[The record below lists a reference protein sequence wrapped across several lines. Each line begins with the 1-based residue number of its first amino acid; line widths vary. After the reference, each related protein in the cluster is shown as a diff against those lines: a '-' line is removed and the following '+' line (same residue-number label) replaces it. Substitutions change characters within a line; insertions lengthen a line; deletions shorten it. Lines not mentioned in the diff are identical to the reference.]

1 MKRMISIRISDEVDN
16 ILKRTGINASEFF
29 RNKIIEEYQSVKYL
43 ELRKEEI
50 LKGKE
55 ELKDIDKE
63 IRHIKRQEIEEQKFI
78 YESKDILKKN
88 PELLVART
96 EVFNR
101 LYKKLLTPLE
111 FENKMKE
118 L

>member
-1 MKRMISIRISDEVDN
+1 MKRMISIRISDEVYN

-43 ELRKEEI
+43 ELRKEE
-50 LKGKE
+50 LLRGKE
-55 ELKDIDKE
+55 ELKKIDKE
-63 IRHIKRQEIEEQKFI
+63 IRNIKRKEIDEQKFI
-78 YESKDILKKN
+78 YESKDILREK
-88 PELLVART
+88 PELLFART

-101 LYKKLLTPLE
+101 LYKKCITPLE
-111 FENKMKE
+111 FEEKMNS

>member
-1 MKRMISIRISDEVDN
+1 MISIRISDEVDN
-16 ILKRTGINASEFF
+16 ILKATKINASEFF

-43 ELRKEEI
+43 ESRKEEI

-55 ELKDIDKE
+55 ELKKIERE
-63 IRHIKRQEIEEQKFI
+63 IKNIKRQEIEEQKFI
-78 YESKDILKKN
+78 YESKEILKEN

-96 EVFNR
+96 EVFNKMFKR
-101 LYKKLLTPLE
+101 CLTPIE

>member
-1 MKRMISIRISDEVDN
+1 MKRAISIRISDEVDY

-43 ELRKEEI
+43 ESRKEE
-50 LKGKE
+50 LLRGKE
-55 ELKDIDKE
+55 ELKEIDKE
-63 IRHIKRQEIEEQKFI
+63 IRNIKRKEIDEQKFI
-78 YESKDILKKN
+78 YESKDILRES
-88 PELLVART
+88 PELLVTRT

-101 LYKKLLTPLE
+101 LYKKCITPLE
-111 FENKMKE
+111 FEEKMKE

>member
-1 MKRMISIRISDEVDN
+1 MKRKISIRISDEVDN
-16 ILKRTGINASEFF
+16 ILKATKINASEFF
-29 RNKIIEEYQSVKYL
+29 RNKIIEEYQSVAYL
-43 ELRKEEI
+43 ESRKEEI

-55 ELKDIDKE
+55 ELKKIERE
-63 IRHIKRQEIEEQKFI
+63 IKNIKRQEIEEQKFI
-78 YESKDILKKN
+78 YESKEILKKN

-96 EVFNR
+96 EVFNKMFKR
-101 LYKKLLTPLE
+101 CLTPIE

>member
-1 MKRMISIRISDEVDN
+1 MKRKISIRISDEVDN
-16 ILKRTGINASEFF
+16 ILKATKINASEFF
-29 RNKIIEEYQSVKYL
+29 RNKILEEYRSVKYL
-43 ELRKEEI
+43 ELRKEEL

-55 ELKDIDKE
+55 ELKNIDKE

-78 YESKDILKKN
+78 YESKEILKKN

-96 EVFNR
+96 EVFNKMFKR
-101 LYKKLLTPLE
+101 CLTPIE